1 MRGSNVYYSY
11 DYIEII
17 NANNKE
23 SRRNGTLTRLYGE
36 VEEGWGINA
45 EEKKRRKRTKLPS
58 WFYQAQK

>member
-1 MRGSNVYYSY
+1 MCGSNVYYSY

-17 NANNKE
+17 NTDNKE

-36 VEEGWGINA
+36 AQEEEGINA
-45 EEKKRRKRTKLPS
+45 EEKKRRKKMKLPS